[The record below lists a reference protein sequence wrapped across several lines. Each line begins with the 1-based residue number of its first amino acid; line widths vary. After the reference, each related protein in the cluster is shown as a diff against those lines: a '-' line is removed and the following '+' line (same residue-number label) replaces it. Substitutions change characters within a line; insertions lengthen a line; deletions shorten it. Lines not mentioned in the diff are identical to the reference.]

1 MVAPQ
6 RQRAVSADPSDANH
20 GAIWTTNGK
29 CFITRSTFAY
39 TSRAIMFHIG
49 ISTQHPPL
57 PEPGQV
63 SDLGIDFI
71 ERCLTLVPSDRPTAA
86 ELLHHPWLVS
96 MVQQVVSCT
105 ISTAG

>member
-1 MVAPQ
+1 VVVPQ
-6 RQRAVSADPSDANH
+6 RADLADSSDANH
-20 GAIWTTNGK
+20 GAIWTTNGN
-29 CFITRSTFAY
+29 CFIMRSTGAY
-39 TSRAIMFHIG
+39 TYRAIMFHIG

-71 ERCLTLVPSDRPTAA
+71 ERCLTLIPGDRPTAA
-86 ELLHHPWLVS
+86 ELLHHPWLAP

-105 ISTAG
+105 ISTSG